1 MIPGESM
8 DLPAATPSPPSYA
21 VIFSSRRTA
30 ADCAGYAVMAD
41 RMVELAAQQPG
52 FLGLESVRGTGGQG
66 ITVSYWLSLEVIH
79 NSGKHVEHRVAQAAG
94 KARWY
99 ETFRLR
105 ICRVEHD
112 DLFQAGP

>member
-8 DLPAATPSPPSYA
+8 DFPAATPTPPYYA
-21 VIFSSRRTA
+21 VIFNSRRTA
-30 ADCAGYAVMAD
+30 ADSAGYAVMAD

-52 FLGLESVRGTGGQG
+52 FLGLEGVRGTDGQG
-66 ITVSYWLSLEVIH
+66 ITVSYWQSLEAIH
-79 NSGKHVEHRVAQAAG
+79 NWGKHVEHRVAQAAG
-94 KARWY
+94 KPRWY

-112 DLFQAGP
+112 NLFPPGP